1 MTGTMSIENIS
12 AGLVGAARTTPQ
24 RPTKN
29 ALISNTDNAAVQQYA
44 QVSRFTSYLAD
55 TPVEQAEPQQYQQS
69 SSQCGN
75 AGYGASSGNSGS
87 GEAPAPV
94 LNYGRNG
101 STTPLEKPN
110 VVGQFLSVV
119 A

>member
-1 MTGTMSIENIS
+1 MSIENIS
-12 AGLVGAARTTPQ
+12 AGLAGVARNSPQ
-24 RPTKN
+24 RPVKN

-44 QVSRFTSYLAD
+44 QVGRFTGYLAD
-55 TPVEQAEPQQYQQS
+55 APVEQAEPQQYQQS
-69 SSQCGN
+69 SSQQGGS
-75 AGYGASSGNSGS
+75 GYGASSNSSGNN

-94 LNYGRNG
+94 LNYDRNG
-101 STTPLEKPN
+101 STTPVEKPN

>member
-1 MTGTMSIENIS
+1 MSIENIS
-12 AGLVGAARTTPQ
+12 AGLVSAARNAPQ

-44 QVSRFTSYLAD
+44 QVSRFTGYLAD
-55 TPVEQAEPQQYQQS
+55 APVEQTEPQQYQQS
-69 SSQCGN
+69 SSQQGSGS
-75 AGYGASSGNSGS
+75 GYGASSGSDEG
-87 GEAPAPV
+87 APL
-94 LNYGRNG
+94 LNYNRNG
-101 STTPLEKPN
+101 STTPVQKPA

>member
-1 MTGTMSIENIS
+1 MSIENIS
-12 AGLVGAARTTPQ
+12 AGLVGAARTAPQ

-44 QVSRFTSYLAD
+44 QVSRFTGYLAD
-55 TPVEQAEPQQYQQS
+55 APVEQTEAQQYQQS
-69 SSQCGN
+69 SSQQGGS
-75 AGYGASSGNSGS
+75 GYGASSGNDDAS
-87 GEAPAPV
+87 APL
-94 LNYGRNG
+94 LNYNRNG
-101 STTPLEKPN
+101 STTPVQKPA

>member
-1 MTGTMSIENIS
+1 MSVENVS
-12 AGLVGAARTTPQ
+12 AGLAGVARTTPQ

-29 ALISNTDNAAVQQYA
+29 ALISNTDNSAVQQYA

-55 TPVEQAEPQQYQQS
+55 APVEQTEQQQYQQS
-69 SSQCGN
+69 SSQQSGGS
-75 AGYGASSGNSGS
+75 GYGASSGSSGND
-87 GEAPAPV
+87 EAPL
-94 LNYGRNG
+94 LNYNRNG
-101 STTPLEKPN
+101 STTPVQKPV

>member
-1 MTGTMSIENIS
+1 MSVENVS
-12 AGLVGAARTTPQ
+12 AGLSGVARTSPQ

-29 ALISNTDNAAVQQYA
+29 ALISNTDNSAVQQYA

-55 TPVEQAEPQQYQQS
+55 APVEQAEPQQYQQQ
-69 SSQCGN
+69 SSQGGSS
-75 AGYGASSGNSGS
+75 GYGASSGNSGDDS
-87 GEAPAPV
+87 AAPPLNYTRNGTTAPV
-94 LNYGRNG
+94 Q
-101 STTPLEKPN
+101 KPV

>member
-1 MTGTMSIENIS
+1 MSVENIS
-12 AGLVGAARTTPQ
+12 AGLAGVARTTAQ

-29 ALISNTDNAAVQQYA
+29 ALISNTDNSAVQQYA
-44 QVSRFTSYLAD
+44 QVSRFTGYLDDA
-55 TPVEQAEPQQYQQS
+55 PIEPAEQQQQQYSQS
-69 SSQCGN
+69 SSQQGS
-75 AGYGASSGNSGS
+75 GSSYSSSSGNRGN
-87 GEAPAPV
+87 GEAPPPV

-110 VVGQFLSVV
+110 TVGQFLSVV

>member
-1 MTGTMSIENIS
+1 MSIENIS
-12 AGLVGAARTTPQ
+12 AGLVGVARTTPQ

-44 QVSRFTSYLAD
+44 QVSRFTGYLAD
-55 TPVEQAEPQQYQQS
+55 APVEQTEQQQYQQS
-69 SSQCGN
+69 SSQQGN
-75 AGYGASSGNSGS
+75 GSGYGASSGNDEG
-87 GEAPAPV
+87 APL
-94 LNYGRNG
+94 LNYNRNG
-101 STTPLEKPN
+101 STTPVQKPA

>member
-1 MTGTMSIENIS
+1 MSIENIS
-12 AGLVGAARTTPQ
+12 AGLVGVARTTPQQ

-44 QVSRFTSYLAD
+44 QVSRFTSYLTDA
-55 TPVEQAEPQQYQQS
+55 PVEQTEPQPYQQS
-69 SSQCGN
+69 SSQQGSSS
-75 AGYGASSGNSGS
+75 GYGTSSGSDES
-87 GEAPAPV
+87 APL
-94 LNYGRNG
+94 LNYNRNG
-101 STTPLEKPN
+101 STTPVQKPA

>member
-1 MTGTMSIENIS
+1 MSVENVS
-12 AGLVGAARTTPQ
+12 AGLAGVARTPSQ

-29 ALISNTDNAAVQQYA
+29 ALISNTDNSAVQQYA
-44 QVSRFTSYLAD
+44 QVSRFTSYLTDA
-55 TPVEQAEPQQYQQS
+55 PVEQAEPQQYQQS
-69 SSQCGN
+69 SSQQGGG
-75 AGYGASSGNSGS
+75 GYSASSGNSGN

>member
-1 MTGTMSIENIS
+1 MSVENVS
-12 AGLVGAARTTPQ
+12 AGLGGVARTTPQ

-29 ALISNTDNAAVQQYA
+29 ALISNTDNSAVQQYA

-55 TPVEQAEPQQYQQS
+55 PPIEQAEPQQYQQS
-69 SSQCGN
+69 SSQGGN
-75 AGYGASSGNSGS
+75 SGYGASSGSSGNE
-87 GEAPAPV
+87 EAPL
-94 LNYGRNG
+94 LNYNRNG
-101 STTPLEKPN
+101 STTPVQKPV

>member
-1 MTGTMSIENIS
+1 MSVENVS
-12 AGLVGAARTTPQ
+12 AGLSGVARTTPQ

-29 ALISNTDNAAVQQYA
+29 ALISNTDNSAVQQYA

-55 TPVEQAEPQQYQQS
+55 APVEQAEPQQYQQQ
-69 SSQCGN
+69 SSQGGGSGYGTSSGN
-75 AGYGASSGNSGS
+75 AGNDETA
-87 GEAPAPV
+87 APPLNYTRNGTTAPV
-94 LNYGRNG
+94 Q
-101 STTPLEKPN
+101 KPV

>member
-1 MTGTMSIENIS
+1 MSIENVT

-29 ALISNTDNAAVQQYA
+29 ALISGTDNAAVQQYA
-44 QVSRFTSYLAD
+44 QVSRFTSYLTDA
-55 TPVEQAEPQQYQQS
+55 PVEQSEPQQYQQS
-69 SSQCGN
+69 SSQQGSSS
-75 AGYGASSGNSGS
+75 GYSASSGSSGNDD
-87 GEAPAPV
+87 AAPV

-101 STTPLEKPN
+101 LTTPVEKPN

>member
-1 MTGTMSIENIS
+1 MSIENIS
-12 AGLVGAARTTPQ
+12 AGLPGVARTSPQ

-44 QVSRFTSYLAD
+44 QVSRFTGYLSEP
-55 TPVEQAEPQQYQQS
+55 PVEQTEPQQYQQS
-69 SSQCGN
+69 SSQQG
-75 AGYGASSGNSGS
+75 SGS
-87 GEAPAPV
+87 GYSSSSSDNGEASAP
-94 LNYGRNG
+94 LLSYGRNG
-101 STTPLEKPN
+101 STTPVQKPA

>member
-1 MTGTMSIENIS
+1 MSIENIS

-44 QVSRFTSYLAD
+44 QVSRFTGYLAD
-55 TPVEQAEPQQYQQS
+55 APVEQTEAQQYQQS
-69 SSQCGN
+69 SSQQG
-75 AGYGASSGNSGS
+75 SGS
-87 GEAPAPV
+87 GYGPSSGSDEGAPL
-94 LNYGRNG
+94 LNYNRNG
-101 STTPLEKPN
+101 STTPVQKPA

>member
-1 MTGTMSIENIS
+1 MSVENVS
-12 AGLVGAARTTPQ
+12 AGLAGVARTSPQ

-29 ALISNTDNAAVQQYA
+29 ALISNTDNSAVQQYA
-44 QVSRFTSYLAD
+44 QVSRFTSYLTDA
-55 TPVEQAEPQQYQQS
+55 PVEQAEPQQYQQS
-69 SSQCGN
+69 SSQQGGG
-75 AGYGASSGNSGS
+75 GYSASSGNPGN